1 MERNDDGV
9 SSPAEASL
17 FGGNRP
23 TCTATELPAL
33 RQPLAGGRAV
43 AFQFDRPYRQF
54 LGLWRLR
61 RRICDLDRGQK
72 AGCRMKCPA
81 GAAGTAVATASWPS
95 L

>member
-54 LGLWRLR
+54 LGLCCGAQFATSIEVKR
-61 RRICDLDRGQK
+61 R
-72 AGCRMKCPA
+72 
-81 GAAGTAVATASWPS
+81 AVA
-95 L
+95 